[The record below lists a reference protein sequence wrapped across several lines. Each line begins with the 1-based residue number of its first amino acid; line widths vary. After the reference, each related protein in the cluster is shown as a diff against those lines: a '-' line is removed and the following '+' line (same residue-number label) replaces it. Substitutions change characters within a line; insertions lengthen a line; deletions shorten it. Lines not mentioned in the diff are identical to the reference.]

1 VLVVVVVV
9 AMAMASSLR
18 YTSPLAQVAILGLV
32 CFCFPGMFNA
42 INGLGAAGKS
52 DPTITDNANTA
63 LAVTFA
69 VCSLLAGAI
78 FNVLGHRAMLILG
91 GFTYI
96 LYIGSY
102 LSYNAVFVITAGA
115 LLGTTLL
122 SDVNPPLCACACFI
136 FLCPFGQIISVVE
149 SISICSSSCGTH
161 AQELQ
166 GESFGFTMIASDN
179 AFFFFVNSFL
189 VRSCKPTVFILIG
202 ESFKSYSTVLL
213 QDAFLKFFL

>member
-1 VLVVVVVV
+1 MFVEKSIRCATLCYAVLVVVVV
-9 AMAMASSLR
+9 AMAMALSLR

-115 LLGTTLL
+115 LLGTALL
-122 SDVNPPLCACACFI
+122 SDVNRPLRACVRACVLHFLMSFWANHIRRTKHQHLQLELWNACSRASGRI
-136 FLCPFGQIISVVE
+136 FWVSL
-149 SISICSSSCGTH
+149 
-161 AQELQ
+161 
-166 GESFGFTMIASDN
+166 
-179 AFFFFVNSFL
+179 
-189 VRSCKPTVFILIG
+189 
-202 ESFKSYSTVLL
+202 
-213 QDAFLKFFL
+213 

>member
-1 VLVVVVVV
+1 MLVVVVV

-122 SDVNPPLCACACFI
+122 SDVNPPLCARVFHFLMSFWANHIRRRKHQHLQLELWNACARASGRI
-136 FLCPFGQIISVVE
+136 FWVHYDSK
-149 SISICSSSCGTH
+149 SMH
-161 AQELQ
+161 
-166 GESFGFTMIASDN
+166 
-179 AFFFFVNSFL
+179 FFFS
-189 VRSCKPTVFILIG
+189 
-202 ESFKSYSTVLL
+202 
-213 QDAFLKFFL
+213 

>member
-1 VLVVVVVV
+1 VLVVVVV

-18 YTSPLAQVAILGLV
+18 YTSPLAQIAILGLV

-115 LLGTTLL
+115 LLGTALL
-122 SDVNPPLCACACFI
+122 SDVIPPLCACARVCFI
-136 FLCPFGQIISVVE
+136 FFLWANHIRGRKHQ
-149 SISICSSSCGTH
+149 H
-161 AQELQ
+161 LEL
-166 GESFGFTMIASDN
+166 ELWNACARASGRI
-179 AFFFFVNSFL
+179 FW
-189 VRSCKPTVFILIG
+189 VRYNCK
-202 ESFKSYSTVLL
+202 
-213 QDAFLKFFL
+213 

>member
-1 VLVVVVVV
+1 MFVEKSSCCATLCYAVLVVVVVV

-122 SDVNPPLCACACFI
+122 SDVNPPLCVCARARFI
-136 FLCPFGQIISVVE
+136 FLCPFGQITSVGE

-166 GESFGFTMIASDN
+166 EESFGFTMIASQCI
-179 AFFFFVNSFL
+179 FFS
-189 VRSCKPTVFILIG
+189 
-202 ESFKSYSTVLL
+202 
-213 QDAFLKFFL
+213 